1 MQAILVKWHIVT
13 PKKILNKVLEKGK
26 SITAY

>member
-1 MQAILVKWHIVT
+1 MQAILVKWHIVA
-13 PKKILNKVLEKGK
+13 KKQILNKVLKKGK